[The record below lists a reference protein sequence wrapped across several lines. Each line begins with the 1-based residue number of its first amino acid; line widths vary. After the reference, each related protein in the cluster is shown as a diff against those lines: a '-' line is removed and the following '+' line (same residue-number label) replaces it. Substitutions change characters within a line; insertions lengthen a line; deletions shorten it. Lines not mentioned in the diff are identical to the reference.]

1 MSFYSF
7 LNDGFMRKY
16 FTKKNIVSQPLLV
29 KSKTDG
35 NQLKKRLRQW
45 QHSRSWARLICEAE
59 KMWSLESR
67 ELRRLGAMELIQLQN
82 EMPFNVRRRV
92 NFWLVR
98 YSGSTRFE
106 D

>member
-1 MSFYSF
+1 MS
-7 LNDGFMRKY
+7 KY
-16 FTKKNIVSQPLLV
+16 FANNKIPFQSPFV
-29 KSKTDG
+29 KSKTNG
-35 NQLKKRLRQW
+35 NELKKRLRHW

-67 ELRRLGAMELIQLQN
+67 ELKRLGAIELIQLQN

-98 YSGSTRFE
+98 YSGATRLE
-106 D
+106 S

>member
-1 MSFYSF
+1 
-7 LNDGFMRKY
+7 MRKY
-16 FTKKNIVSQPLLV
+16 TTKKNIDGQCPLV
-29 KSKTDG
+29 KSKADG
-35 NQLKKRLRQW
+35 NELKKRLRQW

-67 ELRRLGAMELIQLQN
+67 DLKRLGAMELIQLQN

-92 NFWLVR
+92 NYWLVK
-98 YSGSTRFE
+98 YSGATRLE

>member
-1 MSFYSF
+1 
-7 LNDGFMRKY
+7 MRKY
-16 FTKKNIVSQPLLV
+16 FSKKNIVAQCSLG
-29 KSKTDG
+29 KSNADG
-35 NQLKKRLRQW
+35 NELKKRLRQW

-67 ELRRLGAMELIQLQN
+67 ELKRLGAMELIQLQN

-98 YSGSTRFE
+98 YAGATRLE
-106 D
+106 N

>member
-1 MSFYSF
+1 
-7 LNDGFMRKY
+7 MRKY
-16 FTKKNIVSQPLLV
+16 FTKKNIVGPCSLG

-35 NQLKKRLRQW
+35 SELKKRLRQW

-67 ELRRLGAMELIQLQN
+67 ELKRLGAMELIQLQN

-98 YSGSTRFE
+98 YSGVTRLE

>member
-1 MSFYSF
+1 
-7 LNDGFMRKY
+7 MRKCT
-16 FTKKNIVSQPLLV
+16 TKKNIVGDCPLV
-29 KSKTDG
+29 KSKADG
-35 NQLKKRLRQW
+35 NELKKRLRQW

-67 ELRRLGAMELIQLQN
+67 DLKRLGAMELIQLQN

-92 NFWLVR
+92 NYWLVK
-98 YSGSTRFE
+98 YSGATRLE

>member
-1 MSFYSF
+1 
-7 LNDGFMRKY
+7 MRKT
-16 FTKKNIVSQPLLV
+16 FTKKNMVFQCALA

-35 NQLKKRLRQW
+35 NELKKRLRQW

-67 ELRRLGAMELIQLQN
+67 ELKRFGAMELIQLQN

-98 YSGSTRFE
+98 YSGATRLE
-106 D
+106 N

>member
-1 MSFYSF
+1 
-7 LNDGFMRKY
+7 MRKY
-16 FTKKNIVSQPLLV
+16 LSKGNLVAHSPLV
-29 KSKTDG
+29 KNKTDG
-35 NQLKKRLRQW
+35 NELKKRLRQW

-59 KMWSLESR
+59 KMWSLESK
-67 ELRRLGAMELIQLQN
+67 ELKRLGAMELIQLQN

-98 YSGSTRFE
+98 YSGATRLE

>member
-1 MSFYSF
+1 
-7 LNDGFMRKY
+7 MRKY
-16 FTKKNIVSQPLLV
+16 LTKENIVAHSRLI

-35 NQLKKRLRQW
+35 NELKKRLRQW
-45 QHSRSWARLICEAE
+45 QYSRSWARLICEAE

-67 ELRRLGAMELIQLQN
+67 ELKRLGAIELIQLQN

-98 YSGSTRFE
+98 YSGATRLE

>member
-1 MSFYSF
+1 
-7 LNDGFMRKY
+7 MRKI
-16 FTKKNIVSQPLLV
+16 FTKKNIVGHSPLL
-29 KSKTDG
+29 KNRTDG
-35 NQLKKRLRQW
+35 NELKKRLRHW

-67 ELRRLGAMELIQLQN
+67 ELKRLGAIELIQLQN

-98 YSGSTRFE
+98 YSGATRLE

>member
-1 MSFYSF
+1 
-7 LNDGFMRKY
+7 MRKY
-16 FTKKNIVSQPLLV
+16 TTKKNIVGQRPLV
-29 KSKTDG
+29 KSRADS
-35 NQLKKRLRQW
+35 NELKKRLRQW

-67 ELRRLGAMELIQLQN
+67 DLKRLGAMELIQLQN

-92 NFWLVR
+92 NYWLIK
-98 YSGSTRFE
+98 YSGVTRLE

>member
-1 MSFYSF
+1 
-7 LNDGFMRKY
+7 MRKY
-16 FTKKNIVSQPLLV
+16 TTKKNIVGQRTLV
-29 KSKTDG
+29 KSKAVG
-35 NQLKKRLRQW
+35 NELKKRLRQW

-67 ELRRLGAMELIQLQN
+67 DLKRLGAMELIQLQN

-92 NFWLVR
+92 NYWLVK
-98 YSGSTRFE
+98 YSGATRLE

>member
-1 MSFYSF
+1 
-7 LNDGFMRKY
+7 MRKD
-16 FTKKNIVSQPLLV
+16 FTKKNIFGHCPLV

-35 NQLKKRLRQW
+35 NELKKRLRQW

-59 KMWSLESR
+59 RMWSLESR

-92 NFWLVR
+92 NFWLIR
-98 YSGSTRFE
+98 YSGATRIE

>member
-1 MSFYSF
+1 
-7 LNDGFMRKY
+7 MRKI
-16 FTKKNIVSQPLLV
+16 FTKKNIVVQCPPV

-35 NQLKKRLRQW
+35 SELKKRLRQW

-67 ELRRLGAMELIQLQN
+67 ELKRLGALELIQLQN

-92 NFWLVR
+92 NVWLVR
-98 YSGSTRFE
+98 YSGATRFE

>member
-1 MSFYSF
+1 
-7 LNDGFMRKY
+7 MRKC
-16 FTKKNIVSQPLLV
+16 FTKKKIVVQTHLV

-35 NQLKKRLRQW
+35 NELKKRLRQW

-59 KMWSLESR
+59 KMWSLESK
-67 ELRRLGAMELIQLQN
+67 ELKRLGAMELIQLQN

-92 NFWLVR
+92 NFWLVK
-98 YSGSTRFE
+98 YSGATRLE